1 MLDAQPYA
9 VAGEHSFIWGVYLLA
24 AFTILVILWRWSRRW
39 QRDTR
44 FLLLALLAVVL
55 LTPAPVPGHV
65 VLAPAIIFVVLGG
78 VTGGVEVVAPILVR
92 FSLLGLAVLLLTVV
106 EGIWWRARQRRQRAL
121 AKVAAARRAA

>member
-1 MLDAQPYA
+1 M
-9 VAGEHSFIWGVYLLA
+9 EHSFVWAVYLSA
-24 AFTILVILWRWSRRW
+24 AVVILLILWRWTRRW